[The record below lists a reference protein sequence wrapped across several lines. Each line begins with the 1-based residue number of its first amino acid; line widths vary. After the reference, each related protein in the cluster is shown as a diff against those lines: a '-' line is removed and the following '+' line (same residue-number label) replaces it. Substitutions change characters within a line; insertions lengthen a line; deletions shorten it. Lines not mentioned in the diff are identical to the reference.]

1 MSLARELD
9 SGGSHACMEALRAPG
24 TSLTPMIF
32 SRATVFKLTLIVFH
46 DIFLGLMFASRGFL
60 QAQGFH
66 EGPRK
71 AAASALGPT
80 IRPTP
85 YLISV

>member
-32 SRATVFKLTLIVFH
+32 SHATVFKLTLIVFH
-46 DIFLGLMFASRGFL
+46 DIIFRIDVCFARISSGTGL
-60 QAQGFH
+60 
-66 EGPRK
+66 P
-71 AAASALGPT
+71 
-80 IRPTP
+80 
-85 YLISV
+85 